1 MQLYSCRVLIP
12 LLHPKDNTRIL
23 NFYFFWGGSWGGRGI
38 HYTSAMI
45 TTIKSDVLS
54 SPEGTGLHH
63 NLGGKTIIYIL
74 DVLD

>member
-1 MQLYSCRVLIP
+1 MQLYSCHVLIP

-23 NFYFFWGGSWGGRGI
+23 NFYIFLGRELGRER
-38 HYTSAMI
+38 YSLYKCNDNNL
-45 TTIKSDVLS
+45 KSDVHS

-63 NLGGKTIIYIL
+63 NLHGKTIIYIL